1 MKYCKIKIMKRVLVL
16 LVVIS
21 FVSCNDKD
29 SKSETVTFTKSQIEK
44 IYDMGYRQGSK
55 GVDKKVDSLDFKS
68 NVVDPIFNL

>member
-1 MKYCKIKIMKRVLVL
+1 MKRVLIL
-16 LVVIS
+16 LVVS
-21 FVSCNDKD
+21 FVSCNKGNKD